1 MNKIVIILMST
12 FLLSY
17 PDLDYGND
25 NIKQLALDQTIDPD
39 RYIVGPG
46 DTFSFSMVT
55 SSKVINQNIQVS
67 PTGEIVIPLIG
78 KIRVDK
84 MVLSEVLESIER
96 KCKSKI
102 SDSSVDITLI
112 YMKDFK
118 VLVTGSSNIPTGYR
132 LVKSSTRLLDLFSEI
147 DGQFKKDSLSSL
159 HISSRDIVIKKN
171 DDKTTYSYDLQKY
184 KLNGIEENNP
194 YLKPGDIIQ
203 LSYAK
208 NYIDINGAVMV
219 PGRYEYKQGDVLS
232 DIIAFSGGLS
242 NNINRIGDNVEI
254 LRHLNDL
261 DKTIIHLSVD
271 ETSQSLFL
279 LNPYDQILIKPNKDY
294 KRAKTVTV
302 SGEVLNPGIYSINR
316 DSDIRSIIV
325 RSGGYTNDADTSKII
340 INNEIIDKIGD
351 KELNRILALN
361 PEDRSDT
368 DLSYIRAR
376 ARSERGSFSNSN
388 FNISNSIISDYK
400 LFDKDIIYIPKQYSF
415 IEVIGAVRN
424 PGRYPFG
431 DNINVQDY
439 INQSGGI
446 TSNATK
452 KYFIIQSDTGDRV
465 YIKEIDSYKLKS
477 QDIIFIE
484 EKNDYNSWDRF
495 KDFIEVGS
503 QVLTILAILNGLG
516 G

>member
-1 MNKIVIILMST
+1 M
-12 FLLSY
+12 
-17 PDLDYGND
+17 
-25 NIKQLALDQTIDPD
+25 
-39 RYIVGPG
+39 
-46 DTFSFSMVT
+46 
-55 SSKVINQNIQVS
+55 
-67 PTGEIVIPLIG
+67 
-78 KIRVDK
+78 
-84 MVLSEVLESIER
+84 
-96 KCKSKI
+96 
-102 SDSSVDITLI
+102 
-112 YMKDFK
+112 
-118 VLVTGSSNIPTGYR
+118 
-132 LVKSSTRLLDLFSEI
+132 
-147 DGQFKKDSLSSL
+147 
-159 HISSRDIVIKKN
+159 
-171 DDKTTYSYDLQKY
+171 
-184 KLNGIEENNP
+184 
-194 YLKPGDIIQ
+194 
-203 LSYAK
+203 
-208 NYIDINGAVMV
+208 
-219 PGRYEYKQGDVLS
+219 
-232 DIIAFSGGLS
+232 
-242 NNINRIGDNVEI
+242 
-254 LRHLNDL
+254 
-261 DKTIIHLSVD
+261 
-271 ETSQSLFL
+271 
-279 LNPYDQILIKPNKDY
+279 NPYDQILIKPNKDY

-302 SGEVLNPGIYSINR
+302 SGEVLNPGIYSINK
-316 DSDIRSIIV
+316 DSDIRSIIL
-325 RSGGYTNDADTSKII
+325 RSGGYTDDADTSKII

-431 DNINVQDY
+431 DNVSVQDY

-465 YIKEIDSYKLKS
+465 NIKEIDSYKLKS

-495 KDFIEVGS
+495 KDFVEVGS